1 MCTIF
6 SGQDS
11 YNYINTTRSIRIC
24 GHVTSIRLENKFW
37 DILNQLSK
45 SQGETMAQFLSKL
58 YLEALDNN
66 MDMRNF
72 TSLLRCSCLIYLETK
87 ISDDNIELIK

>member
-6 SGQDS
+6 SGQNP
-11 YNYINTTRSIRIC
+11 YNYTNTTRSIRIC

-37 DILNQLSK
+37 HILDSLCQSHGK
-45 SQGETMAQFLSKL
+45 TMAQFLTKL
-58 YLEALDNN
+58 YLEALDTN

-72 TSLLRCSCLIYLETK
+72 TSLLRCSCVIYLETTVPK
-87 ISDDNIELIK
+87 EA